1 MRLLGA
7 MAGLALATVFATAA
21 GAQTPAPDVWAP
33 SPSGEI
39 DWRVI
44 GPEDDF
50 RDFTASLDGGLTS
63 NDVVGERLRVL
74 ETQRYR
80 SVQRDVWSEG
90 EGFTDRVRLR
100 ARGEFRRADGAPTP
114 PRLSDPITLEPE
126 AYDVSFI
133 RGWEA
138 ASGRTPSG
146 LEVSLTPHAG
156 VGIGSDGGT
165 AEAGATLRI
174 GSGLD
179 RLVPEGQD
187 AFGERPRWYLY
198 AAGSGRAVGYN
209 FARTRDGDFARSGYS
224 HDSGNFLGDASL
236 GVAYRRGAMQGS
248 VGLVYREIEP
258 GALRHTGSLEND
270 VTEGLFA
277 FQLSIKPE

>member
-7 MAGLALATVFATAA
+7 LAGLGLTVVCTTAA
-21 GAQTPAPDVWAP
+21 AQVRAPDLWAAEP
-33 SPSGEI
+33 AAI
-39 DWRVI
+39 DWRVDRF
-44 GPEDDF
+44 EDDA
-50 RDFTASLDGGLTS
+50 RDFAAGLDRGVS
-63 NDVVGERLRVL
+63 SDDVIGDRLRML
-74 ETQRYR
+74 DARGLATTR
-80 SVQRDVWSEG
+80 RDIWSES
-90 EGFTDRVRLR
+90 EGFTDRLRLR
-100 ARGEFRRADGAPTP
+100 TRGELRRADGAPVP
-114 PRLSDPITLEPE
+114 PHLNEAAILEPD

-156 VGIGSDGGT
+156 VGIGSEGGT

-174 GSGLD
+174 GSGLN
-179 RLVPEGQD
+179 RLVPEGHE
-187 AFGERPRWYLY
+187 AFGERARWYLY

-209 FARTRDGDFARSGYS
+209 FARNRDGDFTRSGYS

-258 GALRHTGSLEND
+258 GALRHTGALDND

>member
-7 MAGLALATVFATAA
+7 AAGLGLTVVCTTAA
-21 GAQTPAPDVWAP
+21 VAQVRAPDLWAAEP
-33 SPSGEI
+33 AAI
-39 DWRVI
+39 DWRVDRF
-44 GPEDDF
+44 EDDA
-50 RDFTASLDGGLTS
+50 RDFAASLDRGVAS
-63 NDVVGERLRVL
+63 DDVIGDRLRSL
-74 ETQRYR
+74 DARGLASTR
-80 SVQRDVWSEG
+80 RDIWSEG
-90 EGFTDRVRLR
+90 EGFTDRLRLR
-100 ARGEFRRADGAPTP
+100 TRGELRRADGAPVP
-114 PRLSDPITLEPE
+114 PHLNEAAILEPDT
-126 AYDVSFI
+126 YDVSFV

-156 VGIGSDGGT
+156 VGIGSEGGT

-174 GSGLD
+174 GSGLS
-179 RLVPEGQD
+179 RLVPEGHE
-187 AFGERPRWYLY
+187 AFGERARWYLY

-209 FARTRDGDFARSGYS
+209 FARNRDGDFTRSGYS

-258 GALRHTGSLEND
+258 GALRHTGALDND

>member
-1 MRLLGA
+1 MRLSGVLAG
-7 MAGLALATVFATAA
+7 MGLAMVCATV
-21 GAQTPAPDVWAP
+21 AQAQIPAPDLWAAEAGP
-33 SPSGEI
+33 V
-39 DWRVI
+39 DWRVN
-44 GPEDDF
+44 DF
-50 RDFTASLDGGLTS
+50 AADSRDFAAALDRGIASD
-63 NDVVGERLRVL
+63 DVVADRLRSL
-74 ETQRYR
+74 EAHGYASTR
-80 SVQRDVWSEG
+80 RDIWTDG
-90 EGFTDRVRLR
+90 EGFADRVRVR
-100 ARGEFRRADGAPTP
+100 TSGELRRADGSPVP
-114 PRLSDPITLEPE
+114 PRLNDPTMLE
-126 AYDVSFI
+126 ADSYDVSFI

-138 ASGRTPSG
+138 ASGRTASG

-258 GALRHTGSLEND
+258 GALRHTGNLEND